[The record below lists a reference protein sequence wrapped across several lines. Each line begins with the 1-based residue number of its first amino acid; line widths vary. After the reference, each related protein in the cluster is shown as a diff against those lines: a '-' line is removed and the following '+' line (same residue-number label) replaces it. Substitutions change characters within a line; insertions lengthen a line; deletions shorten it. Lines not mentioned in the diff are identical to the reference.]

1 MHSGARSH
9 YPSVDAV
16 GLTFSVLRGQKHSV
30 TVAKHILVI
39 LVALSGAWANETQ
52 PRTRASVLFSHR
64 QVRPGQTLYMVTEF
78 DIPAGVHIY
87 WRNPGQVGLPTT
99 IMLVAPTNMISVGP
113 TRWPPPQLFEEAGMV
128 TFGYTGRVQILTP
141 LRVTH
146 TATAG
151 SLELVTSASWLE
163 CGTECVPG
171 QYTTTNRVVIG
182 SEAEPDTGAELAA
195 RLVQELPDPAAPVPL
210 NATCQGPDKH
220 RLVIEWAPDAAL
232 ESAFFFPDAQ
242 PGLELDLTRCRFLRL
257 APDRARVELS
267 LSGTSAARLDRVTG
281 QLVERLRGPDGVTVR
296 VAEVVLEV
304 RDAPGHASIGILKL
318 LVLAFIGGLILNA
331 MPCVFPV
338 IALKVL
344 ALVQQR
350 GEAPGHAARHGL
362 ASAMGVL
369 VSFLV
374 LALAVIL
381 MQKAGRITS
390 WGMHMQSRQFTLI
403 LTVVVTLV
411 ALNLFGVFEVW
422 LSGRVMGR
430 AAALASRP
438 GLAGAFFNGMLAT
451 VLATPCTAPVLAPA
465 VGFALTQS
473 PPVILVTFL
482 ACGLGLAT
490 PYLVFGFKPG
500 LLKFLPAPGLWL
512 ARLKVALGFPML
524 GTAVWLFW
532 LTARRYGPDAG
543 LWLGLFLVAVAFG
556 AWVWGEFSQRG
567 QRHRT
572 LAKLFSVAVVLVAY
586 VFVLEHRM
594 HWRSPAKTA
603 SVSANSS
610 ATQADALWQ
619 PWSREAVMTARA
631 AGRPVIVDFTA
642 DWCVTCKYNK
652 LVALDTPEVCQR
664 IQQLGVL
671 ALVADA
677 TDGDPEV
684 LAELRRFGRAGVPL
698 VVVYPKSTNTEPIVL
713 PTLLTKSA
721 VLEALDAA
729 AR

>member
-1 MHSGARSH
+1 
-9 YPSVDAV
+9 
-16 GLTFSVLRGQKHSV
+16 
-30 TVAKHILVI
+30 
-39 LVALSGAWANETQ
+39 
-52 PRTRASVLFSHR
+52 
-64 QVRPGQTLYMVTEF
+64 MVTEF
-78 DIPAGVHIY
+78 DVPPGVHVY
-87 WRNPGQVGLPTT
+87 WRNPGQAGLPTT
-99 IMLVAPTNMISVGP
+99 ITVTAPTGIVTVGS
-113 TRWPPPQLFEEAGMV
+113 TRWPAPQLFEEAGLI
-128 TFGYTGRVQILTP
+128 TFGYTDRVQVLTP
-141 LRVTH
+141 VRVEPAAPTG
-146 TATAG
+146 TV
-151 SLELVTSASWLE
+151 ELVTSVSWLE

-171 QYTTTNRVVIG
+171 QYTATNRVEIG
-182 SEAEPDTGAELAA
+182 PGTEPGPGAELAA
-195 RLVQELPDPAAPVPL
+195 RLIEELPDPTAPVRL
-210 NATCQGPDKH
+210 NAIQQGPDKH
-220 RLVIEWAPDAAL
+220 RLVVEWTSDAAL
-232 ESAFFFPDAQ
+232 ESAFFFPDTQ
-242 PGLELDLTRCRFLRL
+242 PGFELDLNRCRFLRP
-257 APDRARVELS
+257 APDRARLELA
-267 LSGTSAARLDRVTG
+267 LLDRGAGRPDRLTG

-296 VAEVVLEV
+296 AAEVVLEI
-304 RDAPGHASIGILKL
+304 RDGPSHASIRILKL

-350 GEAPGHAARHGL
+350 GEAPGHALKHGL
-362 ASAMGVL
+362 VSTAGVL

-381 MQKAGRITS
+381 MQKAGRIAS
-390 WGMHMQSRQFTLI
+390 WGMHMQSPQFTLV

-422 LSGRVMGR
+422 LSGRVMDG

-465 VGFALTQS
+465 IGFALTQS
-473 PPVILVTFL
+473 PAVILVTFL

-500 LLKFLPAPGLWL
+500 LLKFLPAPGPWL
-512 ARLKVALGFPML
+512 ARLKVVLGFPML
-524 GTAVWLFW
+524 GTAVWLYW
-532 LTARRYGPDAG
+532 LTARRYGPEAG
-543 LWLGLFLVAVAFG
+543 LWLGLFLVALAFG
-556 AWVWGEFSQRG
+556 AWVWGEFAQRG
-567 QRHRT
+567 QKHRT
-572 LAKLFSVAVVLVAY
+572 LAKLVSVAVVLGAY
-586 VFVLEHRM
+586 VLVLEHRL
-594 HWRSPAKTA
+594 HWRSPTKAA
-603 SVSANSS
+603 PVSAGRR

-619 PWSREAVMTARA
+619 PWSREAVMAARA

-652 LVALDTPEVCQR
+652 LIALDTPEVRQR

-677 TDGDPEV
+677 TDGDPAI

-713 PTLLTKSA
+713 PTLLTKSV